1 MVNMKVMVDSNI
13 LIFSNI
19 AEMQEHSL
27 AREKLLALIDQG
39 YTFAVNTIIVS
50 EMNYKLQKILN
61 NEESHTRTKK
71 LLYSRYFEY
80 FPIDNNTLERAI
92 DLSYALKIRIND
104 ALIAQHC
111 LDLGLDGI
119 FTDNVK
125 DFKNVPGLTIINLR
139 EGKKQE
145 GV

>member
-1 MVNMKVMVDSNI
+1 MKVMVDSNI

-19 AEMQEHSL
+19 AEMPEYPL

-71 LLYSRYFEY
+71 LLHSRYFEY
-80 FPIDNNTLERAI
+80 FPIDDTTLESAI

-145 GV
+145 GG

>member
-1 MVNMKVMVDSNI
+1 MKVMVDSNI

-19 AEMQEHSL
+19 ADMPEYTL
-27 AREKLLALIDQG
+27 ARDKMLALIDEG
-39 YTFAVNTIIVS
+39 YTFVVNTIIIS

-71 LLYSRYFEY
+71 LLHSRYFEY
-80 FPIDNNTLERAI
+80 FPVDNTTIESAV
-92 DLSYALKIRIND
+92 DLSFTSKIRIND
-104 ALIAQHC
+104 AIIAQHC

-125 DFKNVPGLTIINLR
+125 DFKNISGLTIINLR
-139 EGKKQE
+139 GGETSEIG
-145 GV
+145 

>member
-1 MVNMKVMVDSNI
+1 MKVMVDSNI

-19 AEMQEHSL
+19 ADMPEYTL
-27 AREKLLALIDQG
+27 ARDKMLALIDEG
-39 YTFAVNTIIVS
+39 YTFVVNTIIIS

-61 NEESHTRTKK
+61 NEESHIRTKK
-71 LLYSRYFEY
+71 LLHSRYFEY
-80 FPIDNNTLERAI
+80 FPIDNATIESAV
-92 DLSYALKIRIND
+92 DLSFTSKIRIND

-125 DFKNVPGLTIINLR
+125 DFKNIPGLTIINLR
-139 EGKKQE
+139 EGGNQKT
-145 GV
+145 G